1 MHHTSWHQARQLLH
15 RAGAALILTEE
26 EVPLA
31 NAMGRTL
38 ARDARALLPV
48 PHYNSSAMDGY
59 ATAGAPPWQ
68 VLSHPP
74 AADGENVHRK
84 ALPLDPGQATPI
96 LTGGLI
102 PPGAE
107 AVIRQEHAL
116 REGNILSPDPRFF
129 SGRGYPSPGADIRRA
144 GEELPAGSSVLAAG
158 TCINARH
165 LGALATLGLDTLTVT
180 ARPTVAIAYTGN
192 EIITAGLPGPGQVR
206 DAYSLAF
213 PSIIEELGAAVTSTC
228 RLPDSKAKLTDW
240 LTTTRADL
248 LLITGGSSTSTADWV
263 RRALHDLQAS
273 YLFESVAIRPG
284 HPALAA
290 HLPASSNPAAPLVLG
305 LPGNPLAAYTALYSY
320 LAPWLTGTTASP
332 LAELPTGV
340 LTHEVPGYRKH
351 DLRLLPASLS
361 PSPRGAALTPL
372 PKTQSHMLT
381 SFATADALT
390 LVPPAGAAAG
400 STISYLPLPR

>member
-15 RAGAALILTEE
+15 RAGATLALSEE
-26 EVPLA
+26 EIPLA
-31 NAMGRTL
+31 NAVGRAL
-38 ARDARALLPV
+38 AHDARALLPV
-48 PHYNSSAMDGY
+48 PHYDSSAMDGY

-68 VLSHPP
+68 VLTHPP

-84 ALPLDPGQATPI
+84 TLPLAPGQATSI
-96 LTGGLI
+96 LTGGLL

-116 REGNILSPDPRFF
+116 REGNMLSPDPRFF
-129 SGRGYPSPGADIRRA
+129 SGRGYPASGADIRRA

-158 TCINARH
+158 TRITARH

-213 PSIIEELGAAVTSTC
+213 PSIIEDLGAAVTSTC

-240 LTTTRADL
+240 LTATRADL
-248 LLITGGSSTSTADWV
+248 LLITGGSSTSAVDWV

-290 HLPASSNPAAPLVLG
+290 RLPASSNPAAPLVLG

-320 LAPWLTGTTASP
+320 LTPWLTGATAAP
-332 LAELPTGV
+332 LDELPTGV

-361 PSPRGAALTPL
+361 PSPHEAALTPL

-381 SFATADALT
+381 SFATADALV

-400 STISYLPLPR
+400 STVSYLPLPH

>member
-15 RAGAALILTEE
+15 QAGAALTLPEE

-31 NAMGRTL
+31 QAIGRTL
-38 ARDARALLPV
+38 GKDARALLPV
-48 PHYNSSAMDGY
+48 PHYDSSAMDGY

-68 VLSHPP
+68 VLTHPP

-84 ALPLDPGQATPI
+84 TLPLALGQATPI

-102 PPGAE
+102 PSGAE

-116 REGNILSPDPRFF
+116 REGNTLSPDPRFF
-129 SGRGYPSPGADIRRA
+129 SGQGCPTPGADIRRA

-158 TCINARH
+158 TRITARH

-213 PSIIEELGAAVTSTC
+213 PSIIENLGAAVTSTC
-228 RLPDSKAKLTDW
+228 RLPDSKTQLTDW
-240 LTTTRADL
+240 LTATGANL

-263 RRALHDLQAS
+263 RRALHDLGAN

-290 HLPASSNPAAPLVLG
+290 HLPARSNPAGPLVLG

-320 LAPWLTGTTASP
+320 LLPWLTGTTGEP
-332 LAELPTGV
+332 LTEPPTGV
-340 LTHEVPGYRKH
+340 LTHPVPGYRKE
-351 DLRLLPASLS
+351 DLRLIPARLTPTAEGKS
-361 PSPRGAALTPL
+361 LTPL

-381 SFATADALT
+381 SFATADALA
-390 LVPPAGAAAG
+390 LVSPAGAAAG
-400 STISYLPLPR
+400 STVTYLPLPS

>member
-15 RAGAALILTEE
+15 QAGAALPLPEE

-31 NAMGRTL
+31 QATGRTL
-38 ARDARALLPV
+38 SKDACALLPV
-48 PHYNSSAMDGY
+48 PHYDSSAMDGY
-59 ATAGAPPWQ
+59 ATAGTPPWQ
-68 VLSHPP
+68 VLTHPP
-74 AADGENVHRK
+74 ATDGENVHRK
-84 ALPLDPGQATPI
+84 TLPLAPGQATPI

-102 PPGAE
+102 PAGTD

-116 REGNILSPDPRFF
+116 LDGSALRPDPRIFD
-129 SGRGYPSPGADIRRA
+129 RGYPVAGADIRRA
-144 GEELPAGSSVLAAG
+144 GEELAAGSSVLAAG
-158 TCINARH
+158 TRITARH

-213 PSIIEELGAAVTSTC
+213 PRIIEDLGAAVTSTC

-240 LTTTRADL
+240 LTATGANL

-263 RRALHDLQAS
+263 RRALHDLGAN
-273 YLFESVAIRPG
+273 YLFESVVIRPG

-290 HLPASSNPAAPLVLG
+290 YLPASSNLAAPLVLG

-320 LAPWLTGTTASP
+320 LFPWLTGTTGEP
-332 LAELPTGV
+332 LTDLPTGV
-340 LTHEVPGYRKH
+340 LTHPVPGYRKE
-351 DLRLLPASLS
+351 DLRLIPARLTPTAEGKS
-361 PSPRGAALTPL
+361 LTPL

-381 SFATADALT
+381 SFATADALALVQPQGAGKGQT
-390 LVPPAGAAAG
+390 LK
-400 STISYLPLPR
+400 YLPLPS

>member
-15 RAGAALILTEE
+15 RAGAALTLTEE

-31 NAMGRTL
+31 NAVGRAL

-48 PHYNSSAMDGY
+48 PHYDSSAMDGY

-68 VLSHPP
+68 VLTHPP
-74 AADGENVHRK
+74 AAEGENVHRK
-84 ALPLDPGQATPI
+84 TLPLAPGQATPI
-96 LTGGLI
+96 LTGGLL
-102 PPGAE
+102 PAGTE

-116 REGNILSPDPRFF
+116 REGNTLRPDPSFF
-129 SGRGYPSPGADIRRA
+129 DGRGYPTPGADIRRA
-144 GEELPAGSSVLAAG
+144 GEELPAGSSVLATG
-158 TCINARH
+158 TRITARH
-165 LGALATLGLDTLTVT
+165 LGALATLGLDALTVT

-213 PSIIEELGAAVTSTC
+213 PTIIENLGASVTSTC

-240 LTTTRADL
+240 LTATRADL

-263 RRALHDLQAS
+263 RSALHDLQAT
-273 YLFESVAIRPG
+273 YLFESVAVRPG

-320 LAPWLTGTTASP
+320 LTPWLTGVTARP
-332 LAELPTGV
+332 LTE
-340 LTHEVPGYRKH
+340 
-351 DLRLLPASLS
+351 
-361 PSPRGAALTPL
+361 
-372 PKTQSHMLT
+372 
-381 SFATADALT
+381 
-390 LVPPAGAAAG
+390 
-400 STISYLPLPR
+400 

>member
-15 RAGAALILTEE
+15 QAGAALPLPEE
-26 EVPLA
+26 EVSLA
-31 NAMGRTL
+31 QAIGRTL
-38 ARDARALLPV
+38 GKDARALLPV
-48 PHYNSSAMDGY
+48 PHYDSSAMDGY

-68 VLSHPP
+68 VLTHPP

-84 ALPLDPGQATPI
+84 TLPLAPGQATPI

-102 PPGAE
+102 PAGTE

-116 REGNILSPDPRFF
+116 LDGSALMPDPRIFD
-129 SGRGYPSPGADIRRA
+129 RGYPVAGADIRRS
-144 GEELPAGSSVLAAG
+144 GEELAAGSRVLPAG
-158 TCINARH
+158 TPITARH
-165 LGALATLGLDTLTVT
+165 LGALATLGLDILSVT

-213 PSIIEELGAAVTSTC
+213 PRIIEDLGAAVTSTC

-240 LTTTRADL
+240 LTATRANM

-263 RRALHDLQAS
+263 RSALADLQAS

-290 HLPASSNPAAPLVLG
+290 YLPARINPAAPLVLG

-320 LAPWLTGTTASP
+320 LLPWLTGITGEP
-332 LAELPTGV
+332 LTELPTGL
-340 LTHEVPGYRKH
+340 LTHPVPGYRKE
-351 DLRLLPASLS
+351 DLRLIPARLTPTAEGKS
-361 PSPRGAALTPL
+361 LTPL

-381 SFATADALT
+381 SFATADALALVQPQGAGKGQT
-390 LVPPAGAAAG
+390 LK
-400 STISYLPLPR
+400 YLPLPS

>member
-15 RAGAALILTEE
+15 QAGSALALTEE

-31 NAMGRTL
+31 DAVGRTL
-38 ARDARALLPV
+38 SKDACALLPV
-48 PHYNSSAMDGY
+48 PHYDSSAMDGY

-68 VLSHPP
+68 VLAHPP

-84 ALPLDPGQATPI
+84 TLPLAPGQATPI

-102 PPGAE
+102 PAGTD

-116 REGNILSPDPRFF
+116 LDGSTLRPDPRIFD
-129 SGRGYPSPGADIRRA
+129 RGHPVAGADIRRA
-144 GEELPAGSSVLAAG
+144 GEELAAGSSVLPAG
-158 TCINARH
+158 TPITARH

-213 PSIIEELGAAVTSTC
+213 PSIIEDLGAAVTSTC

-240 LTTTRADL
+240 LTATRADL

-263 RRALHDLQAS
+263 RRALADLQAS

-290 HLPASSNPAAPLVLG
+290 HLPASSNPVAPLVLG

-320 LAPWLTGTTASP
+320 LLPWLTGTTGGP
-332 LAELPTGV
+332 LTELPTGV
-340 LTHEVPGYRKH
+340 LTHPVPGYRKE
-351 DLRLLPASLS
+351 DLRLIPACLT
-361 PSPRGAALTPL
+361 PTAEGKALTPL

-381 SFATADALT
+381 SFATADALA
-390 LVPPAGAAAG
+390 LVPPQGAGKG
-400 STISYLPLPR
+400 QTLKYLPLPS

>member
-15 RAGAALILTEE
+15 RAGAALTLTEE

-31 NAMGRTL
+31 DAMGRTL

-48 PHYNSSAMDGY
+48 PHYDSSAMDGY

-68 VLSHPP
+68 VLTHPP

-84 ALPLDPGQATPI
+84 TIPLSPGQATPI

-102 PPGAE
+102 PAGAE

-116 REGNILSPDPRFF
+116 LDGSTLRPDPSIF
-129 SGRGYPSPGADIRRA
+129 GPDYPVAGADIRRA
-144 GEELPAGSSVLAAG
+144 GEELSAGSSVLAAG
-158 TCINARH
+158 TRINARH
-165 LGALATLGLDTLTVT
+165 LGALAVLGLDTLAVT

-213 PSIIEELGAAVTSTC
+213 PSIIESLGATVTSTC
-228 RLPDSKAKLTDW
+228 RLPDSKAQLTDW
-240 LTTTRADL
+240 LTTSRADL

-263 RRALHDLQAS
+263 RRALQDLQAS

-320 LAPWLTGTTASP
+320 LVPWITGATATSLTQ
-332 LAELPTGV
+332 LPTGV

-351 DLRLLPASLS
+351 DLRLIPANLT
-361 PSPRGAALTPL
+361 PLTEGVALTPL

-381 SFATADALT
+381 SFATGDALA
-390 LVPPAGAAAG
+390 LVPPDGAPAG
-400 STISYLPLPR
+400 STVSYLPLPR

>member
-15 RAGAALILTEE
+15 RAGAALTLTEE

-31 NAMGRTL
+31 NAMGRAL

-68 VLSHPP
+68 VLTHPP

-84 ALPLDPGQATPI
+84 TLPLAPGQATPI

-102 PPGAE
+102 PPGTD

-116 REGNILSPDPRFF
+116 ADGSTLSPDPKVF
-129 SGRGYPSPGADIRRA
+129 GQGYPALGADIRRA
-144 GEELPAGSSVLAAG
+144 GEELAAGSSVLPAG
-158 TCINARH
+158 TPITARH

-180 ARPTVAIAYTGN
+180 ARPSVAIAYTGN
-192 EIITAGLPGPGQVR
+192 EIITSGLPGPGQVR
-206 DAYSLAF
+206 DAYSMAF
-213 PSIIEELGAAVTSTC
+213 PHIIEHMGASVSSVR
-228 RLPDSKAKLTDW
+228 RLPDSKAQLTNW
-240 LTTTRADL
+240 LTATGADL

-351 DLRLLPASLS
+351 DLRLLPATLT
-361 PSPRGAALTPL
+361 PTPEGRKLTPL

-381 SFATADALT
+381 SFATADALA
-390 LVPPAGAAAG
+390 LIPPDGAAAG
-400 STISYLPLPR
+400 QAVSYLPLPS